1 MCVCVCDSVEW
12 SGLEWSEVEELF
24 VHGERETEK
33 LGETLFWGGGF
44 RESKREREREMSRW
58 SRGCG
63 TGIGLSGHTNQ
74 YRHGVTI
81 ENWVEDTHAISA
93 LKNNSTL
100 LGARQSRDAVTRD
113 ESLTST
119 YMRSFTSEVC
129 VSFHTRTHISPI
141 LRNILSRFS
150 YNVHIII
157 LRS

>member
-1 MCVCVCDSVEW
+1 
-12 SGLEWSEVEELF
+12 
-24 VHGERETEK
+24 
-33 LGETLFWGGGF
+33 
-44 RESKREREREMSRW
+44 MSRW

-119 YMRSFTSEVC
+119 YMRSFTSEVGH
-129 VSFHTRTHISPI
+129 SHTHTHALAITCRLLLAKYAARQVRIAPFYV
-141 LRNILSRFS
+141 LSM
-150 YNVHIII
+150 HCIA
-157 LRS
+157 

>member
-1 MCVCVCDSVEW
+1 
-12 SGLEWSEVEELF
+12 
-24 VHGERETEK
+24 
-33 LGETLFWGGGF
+33 
-44 RESKREREREMSRW
+44 MSRW

-100 LGARQSRDAVTRD
+100 LGRQSRDAVPLD

-119 YMRSFTSEVC
+119 YMRSFTSEVRT
-129 VSFHTRTHISPI
+129 SRASSSKTYGGTHTDTRTLHIVCRSV
-141 LRNILSRFS
+141 S
-150 YNVHIII
+150 HIV
-157 LRS
+157 LQHCVANTSSCHR

>member
-1 MCVCVCDSVEW
+1 
-12 SGLEWSEVEELF
+12 
-24 VHGERETEK
+24 
-33 LGETLFWGGGF
+33 
-44 RESKREREREMSRW
+44 MSRW